1 MKKFKFCAAALL
13 MILILSGCRP
23 KDVPNASL
31 RLVTEINVICYY
43 GDSQLER
50 HYTAPDKME
59 QVLLYLRLLD
69 RGLEATMDP
78 EKLDGIHYKIVLHYS
93 NGQQR
98 IYHQRTDGYI
108 SEDFK
113 PWLKIDP
120 EQGKL
125 LLHLLLEVP
134 SDTI

>member
-1 MKKFKFCAAALL
+1 MKKIRSCAIALL
-13 MILILSGCRP
+13 LILILSGCRQ
-23 KDVPNASL
+23 KDVQDASL
-31 RLVTEINVICYY
+31 RLVTRIDVTCYY
-43 GDSQLER
+43 GDSQLDR
-50 HYTAPDKME
+50 QYTAPDKME

-69 RGLEATMDP
+69 RGLEATTDP
-78 EKLDGIHYKIVLHYS
+78 EKLDGIHYKIILHYS

-108 SEDFK
+108 SENFK

-125 LLHLLLEVP
+125 LPHLLLEVP